1 MSNEKFKPQL
11 DPSAYLKVGNTGLK
25 NWQAVN
31 EIIANSIDSWIS
43 GGKKEDLIVRIDLNN
58 KQNNLSKS
66 SIRIVDNAL
75 GMEEEDLKNLFSFFK
90 SDKANS
96 DFSEEYL
103 GLYGFGFKAATSKLG
118 TKVSVIT
125 SKSSDYFYKITVDYE
140 ELIKN
145 DENFELEI
153 KKNKHDATTKKL
165 FNGKSRGTLIEI
177 SSFNQTFPPQVLY
190 DWLPI
195 SWKKFMTGE
204 MYDKKLKLY
213 IGDNISNSNLLQPYN
228 LNLDE
233 QTKVDLSI
241 PFEWVDSEKVK
252 QKGKVIGFF
261 GFRTKKGPNY
271 GMPTQGLNVY
281 RRGQLIER
289 HNKSYFM
296 DGSTQGHNSRN
307 SLVGEIN
314 IEINVNTVKNAVE
327 DTDAHEAMSTAIN
340 KEFKQYAKSIQNMT
354 IAVNTEDKEF
364 IAKEIAIFRN
374 NHGMKLNKTQENLLE
389 AKGSISE
396 DIPQTTSKKEGG
408 HTVKPKKA
416 STDVNF
422 KLIQWNKY
430 KIDKQEYLIEFTPY
444 SDESSTPYTLVPV
457 SENILNVYVY
467 TKHPNGIEIEKAL
480 KNREKNTQSKLI
492 CSFIVS
498 EAIEKHLK
506 ILQYSKKDIQTI
518 KEIILGA

>member
-1 MSNEKFKPQL
+1 MSKEKFKPQL

-43 GGKKEDLIVRIDLNN
+43 GGTKQDLVLRIDLDN
-58 KQNNLSKS
+58 KQNNLAKS

-75 GMEEEDLKNLFSFFK
+75 GMEEEELKNLFSFFK

-96 DFSEEYL
+96 DFSDEYL
-103 GLYGFGFKAATSKLG
+103 GLYGFGFKAATSKIG
-118 TKVSVIT
+118 TKVTVIT
-125 SKSSDYFYKITVDYE
+125 SKSSDNFYKITVDYE

-153 KKNKHDATTKKL
+153 KKNKHDATTKKM
-165 FNGKSRGTLIEI
+165 FNGKSRGTVIEI
-177 SSFNQTFPPQVLY
+177 SSFKQTFPPQVLY

-213 IGDNISNSNLLQPYN
+213 IGENISNSNLLQPYN

-233 QTKVDLSI
+233 QTKIDLSI

-252 QKGKVIGFF
+252 QKGKVIGYF
-261 GFRTKKGPNY
+261 GFRTKKDSNY
-271 GMPTQGLNVY
+271 TMTTQGLNVY
-281 RRGQLIER
+281 RIGQLIER

-296 DGSTQGHNSRN
+296 DGAAPHNSHN

-327 DTDAHEAMSTAIN
+327 DTDAHEAMSAAIN
-340 KEFKQYAKSIQNMT
+340 KEFKQYKTSIKNMS
-354 IAVNTEDKEF
+354 IAVNTEDKQI
-364 IAKEIAIFRN
+364 IAKEIATFRKN
-374 NHGMKLNKTQENLLE
+374 NGLKLNNTQEKLLK
-389 AKGSISE
+389 ATGSISE
-396 DIPQTTSKKEGG
+396 DIPQTTPKTEGG
-408 HTVKPKKA
+408 LVEPKKR
-416 STDVNF
+416 SNKVNF
-422 KLIQWNKY
+422 KLTEWNKY

-467 TKHPNGIEIEKAL
+467 TMHPNGIEIEKAL

-506 ILQYSKKDIQTI
+506 ILQYSKKDIQII